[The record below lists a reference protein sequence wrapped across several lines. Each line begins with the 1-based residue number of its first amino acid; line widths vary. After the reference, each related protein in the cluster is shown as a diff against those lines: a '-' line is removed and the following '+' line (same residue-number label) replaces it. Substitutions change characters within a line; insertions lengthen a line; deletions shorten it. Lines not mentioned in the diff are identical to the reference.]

1 LVENSLEHLHM
12 LGIRRYT
19 HAERQQ
25 VIEELLPLIQRKFG
39 ANLVAVAVSASFA
52 RGEDA
57 DYSDLELIAFVQRM
71 PASSPRGGMGRIR
84 DGMLVE
90 LVWTTRTAYLASTR
104 DVTSNWYIAGS
115 DVLLPLINAPFI
127 EELNRYQ
134 VDRLREKCRDQAR
147 RHWYEVQ
154 ESTAKVL
161 NAIEASNHDGLPLL
175 LFDMTLHMLIVLS
188 FLNQTPYV
196 TFARFITQAR
206 AFELKPAGFTALL
219 DTVVQGS
226 YQDHTALRATVVDV
240 FSQFEAIFEA
250 LGVELYDSTID
261 PNMA

>member
-1 LVENSLEHLHM
+1 M
-12 LGIRRYT
+12 QGIRRYT

-39 ANLVAVAVSASFA
+39 DNLVAVAVSASFA

-57 DYSDLELIAFVQRM
+57 DYSDLELIAFVERM
-71 PASSPRGGMGRIR
+71 PAEEQRGGMGRIR

-90 LVWTTRTAYLASTR
+90 LVWMTREAYLASTR
-104 DVTSNWYIAGS
+104 DVTGNWYIAGS
-115 DVLLPLINAPFI
+115 DTLLPLINAPFI
-127 EELNRYQ
+127 EALNRYQ
-134 VDRLREKCRDQAR
+134 IERLGEKCREQAR

-161 NAIEASNHDGLPLL
+161 NAIAANNRDGLPLL

-206 AFELKPAGFTALL
+206 AFELKPASLTALL
-219 DTVVQGS
+219 DMIVHGS
-226 YQDHTALRATVVDV
+226 YHDHAAVQATVVAV
-240 FSQFEAIFEA
+240 FSQFEAIFAA
-250 LGVELYDSTID
+250 LGLELYDSTID
-261 PNMA
+261 PNVE

>member
-1 LVENSLEHLHM
+1 M
-12 LGIRRYT
+12 QGIRRYT
-19 HAERQQ
+19 HADRQQ

-39 ANLVAVAVSASFA
+39 ANLVAVAASASFA

-57 DYSDLELIAFVQRM
+57 DYSDLELIAFVERM
-71 PASSPRGGMGRIR
+71 PAEEQRGGMGRIR

-90 LVWTTRTAYLASTR
+90 LVWMTREAYLASTR
-104 DVTSNWYIAGS
+104 DVTGNWYIAGS
-115 DVLLPLINAPFI
+115 DTLLPLINAPFI
-127 EELNRYQ
+127 EALNRYQ
-134 VDRLREKCRDQAR
+134 VERLREKCCEQAR

-161 NAIEASNHDGLPLL
+161 NAITANNRDGLPLL

-206 AFELKPAGFTALL
+206 AFELKPASLTALL
-219 DTVVQGS
+219 DMIMHGS
-226 YQDHTALRATVVDV
+226 YQDHAAVQATVVAV
-240 FSQFEAIFEA
+240 FSQFEAIFAA
-250 LGVELYDSTID
+250 LGLELYDSTID
-261 PNMA
+261 PNVE